1 MHTHFYTHTRE
12 REREKEKEKEREEV
26 LSFLQHKRLPED
38 EQCSPEESKP
48 NTTLAARKKAEE
60 EEEGPGKEGKET
72 KIIYLQLFHQLDL
85 VLKHYFRSRN
95 QQHKEQIHWL
105 LLLMDS
111 RNQLSKADN
120 LLLLLLFHQL

>member
-1 MHTHFYTHTRE
+1 M
-12 REREKEKEKEREEV
+12 

-72 KIIYLQLFHQLDL
+72 KILDQSGKNS
-85 VLKHYFRSRN
+85 VSSSSDRDRG
-95 QQHKEQIHWL
+95 
-105 LLLMDS
+105 
-111 RNQLSKADN
+111 SKAKDFVKKY
-120 LLLLLLFHQL
+120 LKQLYLKGKVTGHQYHRILKRASRKVYE